1 MLSWSGHGGWV
12 ECGGREYSNQS
23 ASWDCNQCK
32 RQGFNGIWLQMPSG
46 KERLRRTLLCGMQV
60 NHVTIQMVVDSI
72 DGWLPEEWW
81 VDEHLKF
88 DLQQE
93 VG

>member
-1 MLSWSGHGGWV
+1 
-12 ECGGREYSNQS
+12 
-23 ASWDCNQCK
+23 
-32 RQGFNGIWLQMPSG
+32 MPSG